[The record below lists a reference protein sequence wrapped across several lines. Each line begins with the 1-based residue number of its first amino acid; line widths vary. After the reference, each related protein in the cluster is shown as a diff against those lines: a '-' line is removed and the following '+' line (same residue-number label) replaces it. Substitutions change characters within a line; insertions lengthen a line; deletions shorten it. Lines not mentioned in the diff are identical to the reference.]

1 MRTVSTFEQGP
12 IRPPSEANSLLV
24 RVSRNCPWNRCA
36 FCSLYK
42 GTRFS
47 LRSVEEVLQDV
58 EAMRDHYGDRADTV
72 FLQDANP
79 LLTRPDDL
87 VQIVTGITERL
98 PSVNRI
104 TAYARSHTL
113 ARRTVEDLTRI
124 RRAGLDRLHIGFE
137 SGCNDVLA
145 MVDKGTTQAEQVLA
159 GQRAKAAGFEISEYW
174 MPGLGGTRLSTS
186 HADESAQAL
195 TAIQPH
201 FIRLRTTA
209 VVPGTPLHDM
219 QKDGRFK
226 PLDEVG
232 KVVEI
237 RRFLAGLTGLQTR
250 LESDHMLN
258 LLMSLRGNLPDDLPR
273 LLKTCDDFLA
283 RPEDEQQEFISR
295 RRRLATLPIQ

>member
-1 MRTVSTFEQGP
+1 MSARPTFEQGP

-36 FCSLYK
+36 FCSIYK
-42 GTRFS
+42 GSRFS
-47 LRSVEEVLQDV
+47 LRSVSEVLQDV
-58 EAMRDHYGDRADTV
+58 EAMSNLYGVDVQTV

-87 VQIVTGITERL
+87 VQIVTGIKERL
-98 PSVNRI
+98 PGVHRI

-113 ARRTVEDLTRI
+113 ARRTVEDLTSI
-124 RRAGLDRLHIGFE
+124 RVAGLDRLHIGFE
-137 SGCNDVLA
+137 SGCNEVLTL
-145 MVDKGTTQAEQVLA
+145 VDKGTTQAEQITA
-159 GQRAKAAGFEISEYW
+159 GQRARAAGFEISEYW
-174 MPGLGGTRLSTS
+174 MPGLGGRHLSAS
-186 HADESAQAL
+186 HAEESARAL
-195 TAIQPH
+195 TSIRPH

-219 QKDGRFK
+219 QESGRFE
-226 PLDEVG
+226 PLDEVE

-237 RRFLAGLTGLQTR
+237 RHFLSGLTGLQTR

-258 LLMSLRGNLPDDLPR
+258 LLMALRGNLPEDLPQ

-283 RPEDEQQEFISR
+283 LPEDEQRLFIAR
-295 RRRLATLPIQ
+295 RRRLGIRL